1 MNLIVLAPVGATV
14 ALLFAAYFTYTI
26 FKVDEGTDSMKH
38 IAESIRKGANAYLI
52 RQYIAVGKF
61 FAAIFVLLLILSYF
75 DYVSIFIPYAIFVLF
90 ILFSIYFFSLSSSF
104 EFTNIKLNPSITN
117 NKETK

>member
-1 MNLIVLAPVGATV
+1 MKKYETYIYIVKNLDGGNHMNLIVLAPVGATV

-38 IAESIRKGANAYLI
+38 IAESIRKGANAYLK

-61 FAAIFVLLLILSYF
+61 FVVILLTLSLPPEPILIVPLKKLHCPK
-75 DYVSIFIPYAIFVLF
+75 IIP
-90 ILFSIYFFSLSSSF
+90 
-104 EFTNIKLNPSITN
+104 
-117 NKETK
+117 

>member
-1 MNLIVLAPVGATV
+1 MKKYETYIYIVKNLDGGNHMNLIVLAPVGATV

-38 IAESIRKGANAYLI
+38 IAESIRKGANAYLK

-61 FAAIFVLLLILSYF
+61 FV
-75 DYVSIFIPYAIFVLF
+75 VIFICP
-90 ILFSIYFFSLSSSF
+90 FSF
-104 EFTNIKLNPSITN
+104 IKLTFWFVGGTFVSCLYSF
-117 NKETK
+117 

>member
-1 MNLIVLAPVGATV
+1 MKKYETYIYIVKNLDGGNHMNLIVLAPVGATV

-38 IAESIRKGANAYLI
+38 IAESIRKGANAYLK

-75 DYVSIFIPYAIFVLF
+75 D
-90 ILFSIYFFSLSSSF
+90 
-104 EFTNIKLNPSITN
+104 
-117 NKETK
+117 

>member
-38 IAESIRKGANAYLI
+38 IA
-52 RQYIAVGKF
+52 
-61 FAAIFVLLLILSYF
+61 
-75 DYVSIFIPYAIFVLF
+75 
-90 ILFSIYFFSLSSSF
+90 
-104 EFTNIKLNPSITN
+104 
-117 NKETK
+117 